1 MEIIEMEP
9 NNGCV
14 PSAPPLFV
22 DSSLEINKHVVEPS
36 PSLGAHE
43 TTHTSNLT
51 APLKSNVSKETEIS
65 AYSGSASQD
74 ANEISKSPEL
84 PLTFVYVSF

>member
-1 MEIIEMEP
+1 MEVIEMQL

-36 PSLGAHE
+36 
-43 TTHTSNLT
+43 
-51 APLKSNVSKETEIS
+51 APPNANVSKETEIS
-65 AYSGSASQD
+65 AYSCSTLQD
-74 ANEISKSPEL
+74 ANEISNSPEL
-84 PLTFVYVSF
+84 PLRFVYVSF

>member
-1 MEIIEMEP
+1 MQL

-22 DSSLEINKHVVEPS
+22 DSSLEINKHVAEPS

-43 TTHTSNLT
+43 TTHTSSLT
-51 APLKSNVSKETEIS
+51 APPNTNVSKETEIS
-65 AYSGSASQD
+65 AYSGSTLQD
-74 ANEISKSPEL
+74 ANEISNSPEL
-84 PLTFVYVSF
+84 PLRFVYVYF